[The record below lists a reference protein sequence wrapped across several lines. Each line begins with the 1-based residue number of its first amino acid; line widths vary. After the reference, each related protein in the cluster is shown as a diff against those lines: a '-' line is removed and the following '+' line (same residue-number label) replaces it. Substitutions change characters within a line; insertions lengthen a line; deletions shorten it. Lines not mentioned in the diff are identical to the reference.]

1 MQFLLSKI
9 KFSTGSLKEVR
20 SKNLFWG
27 RIQDIRIEGI
37 YIEIR
42 FSCAYFELAKVSK
55 VAGGPVA
62 GGLVPVPVSSKYLI
76 VMYCSAGTKAKLSI
90 YLSVS
95 SNMIKSRHNWWST
108 DTEVVQSRIHQKN
121 IDRALSMK
129 FHCPFQ
135 TR

>member
-1 MQFLLSKI
+1 MYIASNTIVIIEFYMCFKNMEEWWLLTDPRGQKI
-9 KFSTGSLKEVR
+9 VKV
-20 SKNLFWG
+20 
-27 RIQDIRIEGI
+27 IE
-37 YIEIR
+37 
-42 FSCAYFELAKVSK
+42 
-55 VAGGPVA
+55 
-62 GGLVPVPVSSKYLI
+62 
-76 VMYCSAGTKAKLSI
+76 
-90 YLSVS
+90 S